1 MTRVRPV
8 WIPERVPARITC
20 LKCGSPLQA
29 SLADNNHSEGFH
41 YKCQCCGGDT
51 VVSLDQLNDP
61 SWRTRLM
68 GMGAK
73 AS

>member
-20 LKCGSPLQA
+20 MQCGSPLEA
-29 SLADNNHSEGFH
+29 SLSDERQPEGFR
-41 YKCQCCGGDT
+41 YKCQRCGGDT

-61 SWRTRLM
+61 SWRPRL
-68 GMGAK
+68 MGAK

>member
-20 LKCGSPLQA
+20 MKCGSPMQA
-29 SLADNNHSEGFH
+29 SLEDDKQAGSFR
-41 YKCQCCGGDT
+41 YKCQRCGGDT

-61 SWRTRLM
+61 AWRPRL
-68 GMGAK
+68 MGAK

>member
-20 LKCGSPLQA
+20 MQCGSPLQA
-29 SLADNNHSEGFH
+29 SLAGDKQPGGFR
-41 YKCQCCGGDT
+41 YKCQHCGGDT

-61 SWRTRLM
+61 MWRPRL
-68 GMGAK
+68 MGAK